1 MNFLENGK
9 LNVEMVK
16 EEIAAIIADIAELP
30 VEEIGGD
37 DTFVDDLGLDS
48 LLALEVLAAIE
59 KKFKVDIAEENLPL
73 MQTLNATVEVAV
85 RCIKEKHN
93 CE

>member
-9 LNVEMVK
+9 LNLEMVK

-73 MQTLNATVEVAV
+73 MQTLNATVEVAAN
-85 RCIKEKHN
+85 CIKEKYN
-93 CE
+93 CA